1 MVLMPD
7 ALQLATIPLILV
19 LLSKAVLAVV
29 VTQTPLMALG
39 SQTGG
44 NGGKGVIGGG
54 VGPGFS
60 FSLQADMPT
69 VIAINGTMAY
79 FTNDTILI
87 ITNNIYYKP

>member
-1 MVLMPD
+1 
-7 ALQLATIPLILV
+7 
-19 LLSKAVLAVV
+19 
-29 VTQTPLMALG
+29 MALG

-44 NGGKGVIGGG
+44 NGGKGVIGG

-69 VIAINGTMAY
+69 TIAINGTMAY
-79 FTNDTILI
+79 FTNGRTLF